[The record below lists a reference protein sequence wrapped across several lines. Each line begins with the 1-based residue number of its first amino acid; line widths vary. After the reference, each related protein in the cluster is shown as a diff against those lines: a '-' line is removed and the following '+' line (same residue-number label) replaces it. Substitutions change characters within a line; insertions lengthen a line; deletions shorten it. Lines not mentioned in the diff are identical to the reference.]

1 MSIVYQLRKEIVF
14 MKTMEI
20 QLLEYFYIFE
30 I

>member
-1 MSIVYQLRKEIVF
+1 MSIVYQLRKEIVL